1 MVRKE
6 RSLTLEEAL
15 HVVNTVLDHARAK
28 GHRGIAVVITDKGGE
43 ILASARMTGL
53 SPRVYKAAHRK
64 SYTAAVFERDTA
76 SMVAFWNRQQ
86 ARGNRGPTDWNDPM
100 LTTLAG
106 GYVICHGNRGGP
118 FGSFDVIG
126 GVGVAGGSRGD
137 YSDDAIA
144 EMAVQALGEGFRH
157 RRDWG

>member
-15 HVVNTVLDHARAK
+15 HVVNTVLDHAKAK
-28 GHRGIAVVITDKGGE
+28 GHRGIAVVVTDKGGE

-86 ARGNRGPTDWNDPM
+86 ERGNRGPADWNDPM

-106 GYVICHGNRGGP
+106 GYTVTHDGEPVGG
-118 FGSFDVIG
+118 I
-126 GVGVAGGSRGD
+126 GVAGGDSQI
-137 YSDDAIA
+137 SDQEWAGIA
-144 EMAVQALGEGFRH
+144 LGALGEGFGHVGPEHMER
-157 RRDWG
+157 